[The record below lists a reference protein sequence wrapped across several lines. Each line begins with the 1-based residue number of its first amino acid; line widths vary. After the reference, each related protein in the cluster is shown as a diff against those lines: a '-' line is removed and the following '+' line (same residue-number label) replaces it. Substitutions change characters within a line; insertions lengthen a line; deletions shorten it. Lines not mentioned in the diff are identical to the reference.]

1 MARCAACG
9 RWEATLTAIAALQP
23 GDVVTVPVGLPG
35 TAEED
40 DPSALLLSFDGGARL
55 RGPGAAM
62 GGAALLWSARF
73 EDGRRML
80 LAEASAAIPWATSAT
95 EAEAWGLRVGLGLIR
110 QAGSQAASRKLE
122 VFGDNLAVVR
132 FGAGTGRV
140 RDPSVWALISAPLA
154 QCLGVGWGVRWHAV
168 RRRFNTAADA
178 AASKA
183 RDEASAMA
191 SAGQTEATIRARWC

>member
-1 MARCAACG
+1 MC
-9 RWEATLTAIAALQP
+9 
-23 GDVVTVPVGLPG
+23 LPG
-35 TAEED
+35 SAEED

-62 GGAALLWSARF
+62 GGAALLWSARL
-73 EDGRRML
+73 EDGRRTV
-80 LAEASAAIPWATSAT
+80 LAEASAAVPRATSAT
-95 EAEAWGLRVGLGLIR
+95 EAEAWGLRVGLELVR
-110 QAGSQAASRKLE
+110 QAGARAPSRRLE

-140 RDPSVWALISAPLA
+140 RDPGVWALVSGPLA
-154 QCLGVGWGVRWHAV
+154 RCLGLGWGVQWHAV

-178 AASKA
+178 AASRA

-191 SAGQTEATIRARWC
+191 LAGRAEVATRAWWL